1 VKKNFTTELR
11 SLKEQRIEDAKPIVL
26 ASHEFSAFKILLYP
40 SATKFV
46 AVLAHLVA
54 LEGLK

>member
-1 VKKNFTTELR
+1 VKKNSTTELR

-26 ASHEFSAFKILLYP
+26 AIHEFSAFKILFYP

-54 LEGLK
+54 LEELK